1 MNGGSC
7 YAGVRASVSDA
18 GGPESRTAMATEFLP
33 TASDHN
39 LVIASLKIK
48 LKAYR
53 DQAERPSHKYNVHS
67 LKDKETLTTFKCDL
81 KNRFQALESLPDET
95 IEEHWQNLRETWTT
109 TCMEVLG
116 KKTRKRKEWLTPETW
131 DIITE
136 RKRLNDLI
144 NHTDEVEHKRDLQE
158 QYWAVNRQVK
168 RSARDDKRKFIHDLT
183 EEAETAAGQRNMKRL
198 YEITRTLSGK
208 NSNPTR
214 PVKGKNGETIKGEEE
229 QRARWA
235 EHFRETLNR
244 PPPATPP
251 DIPPAAQLL
260 DISTNPPT
268 KAEITKAI
276 KSTKIGKAAGPD
288 GIPPEAL
295 TADIQTC
302 TDMLHP
308 LLTKIW
314 ENECVPVDW
323 KKGHLVK
330 LPKKGDLSFCNNWR
344 GIMLLSLPGKVL
356 SRIILERL
364 KTALDK
370 TLREEQAGFRQD
382 RSCTDHIATLRII
395 IEQSLEWQAPLY
407 CIFVDFQKAFDSV
420 DREVIWRLMHHYGFP
435 PKFINIIR
443 QLYENATCQVIHNGK
458 LTEPFTVQ
466 TGVRQGCI
474 LSPTIFLMVIDWV
487 MRQST
492 TGKRTGIQWTLT
504 KQLEDLDFADDIA
517 LLSHKY
523 QDAQEKQRKP
533 RRPGSRS
540 A

>member
-1 MNGGSC
+1 MRG
-7 YAGVRASVSDA
+7 ADA
-18 GGPESRTAMATEFLP
+18 
-33 TASDHN
+33 ASDHN
-39 LVIASLKIK
+39 LLIASLKIK

-144 NHTDEVEHKRDLQE
+144 NHTDEVEHNRDLQE

-323 KKGHLVK
+323 KKGHLENIKEVDK
-330 LPKKGDLSFCNNWR
+330 FVYLGSIVSKDGGTDEDI
-344 GIMLLSLPGKVL
+344 G
-356 SRIILERL
+356 SRINKARH
-364 KTALDK
+364 AFR
-370 TLREEQAGFRQD
+370 TLRSVWSSSALAQHNKIRIFNSNVKSVLLYGSETWRTTKTNTQKLQTFINRCLRNILNIRWPEVISNQDLWERTRQAPIEQEIKKRKWGWIG
-382 RSCTDHIATLRII
+382 HTLRKPSSNTTM
-395 IEQSLEWQAPLY
+395 QSLEWNPQ
-407 CIFVDFQKAFDSV
+407 
-420 DREVIWRLMHHYGFP
+420 
-435 PKFINIIR
+435 
-443 QLYENATCQVIHNGK
+443 GK
-458 LTEPFTVQ
+458 LKVGRPRQTWRRSTDTEARA
-466 TGVRQGCI
+466 TGMTWAELRRTSQNRVRWRSVVAALC
-474 LSPTIFLMVIDWV
+474 SY
-487 MRQST
+487 RSE
-492 TGKRTGIQWTLT
+492 
-504 KQLEDLDFADDIA
+504 ED
-517 LLSHKY
+517 
-523 QDAQEKQRKP
+523 
-533 RRPGSRS
+533 
-540 A
+540 